1 MHHATVRSLI
11 PAAALLAAMFSAT
24 PIAYA
29 EDPPAPAVPAPTT
42 PDAAAPTTPSPETL
56 KKARDNGLKPEVRKG
71 VTVYCWEDA
80 NIGSH
85 FKTKKCVD
93 ETQLAQ
99 VIEQRQAAKDMLT
112 RGGGNYG
119 SAK

>member
-1 MHHATVRSLI
+1 MHHATVGSFLS
-11 PAAALLAAMFSAT
+11 AAAVMAVVACAV

-29 EDPPAPAVPAPTT
+29 DNPPAASASDATPA
-42 PDAAAPTTPSPETL
+42 TPSPETL
-56 KKARDNGLKPEVRKG
+56 KKARQSGLKPEVRKG

-80 NIGSH
+80 DIGTH

-93 ETQLAQ
+93 ETRLAE
-99 VIEQRQAAKDMLT
+99 VIEQRQAQRDQLT

-119 SAK
+119 SSK